1 METKEKISVFI
12 DTVHGKTVCICAAS
26 AKGCRKQCQR
36 DIVERDK
43 FRDLDKV
50 MRRNRY
56 GK

>member
-12 DTVHGKTVCICAAS
+12 DIVHGKTVCICAAS